1 MVSLTGPY
9 MGSSITIER
18 TSKLTKTMGKSS
30 DLVVWWQLIAT
41 VIAIE
46 RAEDIYSLLTA
57 EEKYLPRS

>member
-1 MVSLTGPY
+1 